1 MTRRVGIVVAMLLA
15 TLTGSS
21 AQAANEFNTNPF
33 RPSAH
38 PYDLWNTRTSLI
50 APHLTVGAHLLLHY
64 ENKPLG
70 FLRPGEKQLVVE
82 HLAAAQVMGSIALW
96 DRLSIGVAVPVAF
109 VMKGQTGFLN
119 LGGAVDGAAM
129 GDVRLDLKAALLRSD
144 GDGFGIA
151 AALVTSF
158 PTNMGEKFFGDD
170 AFTFSP
176 SLIFD
181 YHKNGHF
188 VALNAGLRLRTNE
201 GFLDILSV
209 NDEMLLGLGGG
220 VSIVEGLL
228 LGAEAQV
235 RAELQD
241 PFQDENET
249 LVLLRGGLRYMLP
262 FGLGVE
268 VGGGS
273 GLLRGY
279 GNPAWSAFL
288 GLRFEPPRGP
298 KDRDGDG
305 LTDDIDQCP
314 DDPED
319 KDGFQDEDGC
329 PDPDNDQD
337 GIPDVRDKCPDD
349 PEDADGFEDEDG
361 CPDPDNDRDG
371 IPDVRDK
378 CPNEPEDPDGFQDDD
393 GCPDPDNDQDGIP
406 DVRDKCPNDPE
417 TINGFE
423 DEDGCPDKQPLAKV
437 EGGKIVILQKV
448 YFDTAKA
455 RIQERSYPVLLEVAR
470 VLKENPDIIKLRIEG
485 YTDSRGSAAYN
496 RRLSQRRAEAVRKFL
511 IQQGIDPKRL
521 VAKGYGED
529 KPIASN
535 DTPEGRAQNRRVE
548 FKILKRSTKK

>member
-1 MTRRVGIVVAMLLA
+1 MTHRAGIVVALLFA

-21 AQAANEFNTNPF
+21 ARAANEFNTNPF

-50 APHLTVGAHLLLHY
+50 APHLTVGARLLLHY

-109 VMKGQTGFLN
+109 VLKGQTGFLN

-129 GDVRLDLKAALLRSD
+129 GDVRLDIKAALLPSE

-158 PTNMGEKFFGDD
+158 PSNAGEKFFGDD

-176 SLIFD
+176 MLIFD
-181 YHKNGHF
+181 YHKKGHF
-188 VALNAGLRLRTNE
+188 VALDAGLRLRTNE

-268 VGGGS
+268 VGRGS

-288 GLRFEPPRGP
+288 GLRFDPPRGP

-319 KDGFQDEDGC
+319 KDGFQD
-329 PDPDNDQD
+329 
-337 GIPDVRDKCPDD
+337 
-349 PEDADGFEDEDG
+349 A
-361 CPDPDNDRDG
+361 
-371 IPDVRDK
+371 
-378 CPNEPEDPDGFQDDD
+378 D

-417 TINGFE
+417 TVNGFE

-470 VLKENPDIIKLRIEG
+470 VLKENPDIVKLRIEG
-485 YTDSRGSAAYN
+485 HTDSRGSAAYN

-529 KPIASN
+529 RPIASN

-548 FKILKRSTKK
+548 FKILERRTKK